1 MDDSSFALNTPPK
14 TWIYRFQALFEV
26 LLLSG
31 LLSSFLATLL
41 ISVYHRRNVA
51 FAMMEAKTIC
61 AFLLLEAGFTF
72 FLLAVILRAH
82 GETVGSLGLKWSRW
96 KTNLLL
102 GLALVPFLFIV
113 NSIVTFVFRFYLP
126 KYYIEQNPLI
136 ELIHTPQQLALFIF
150 SALIAGGIKEEV
162 QRAFILNR
170 FRRYLGGAAL
180 GLVLWSLAFVFAGGA
195 GNLHSRSLRFCFWHR
210 LSPKWK
216 PDRAHRR
223 PWRLRF
229 CGVARILVSVHAIEV
244 SGLQG

>member
-180 GLVLWSLAFVFAGGA
+180 GLVLWSLAFGFGHYLQGVQGISIAALYGFVFGIVY
-195 GNLHSRSLRFCFWHR
+195 LRSGSLIA
-210 LSPKWK
+210 PIV
-216 PDRAHRR
+216 AH
-223 PWRLRF
+223 
-229 CGVARILVSVHAIEV
+229 GVYDSVALLAYWLVSTR
-244 SGLQG
+244 LK

>member
-1 MDDSSFALNTPPK
+1 MDDSSFTLNTPPK
-14 TWIYRFQALFEV
+14 TWIYRFQAFFEV

-82 GETVGSLGLKWSRW
+82 GETIGSLGLKWTRW

-180 GLVLWSLAFVFAGGA
+180 GLVLWSLAFGFG
-195 GNLHSRSLRFCFWHR
+195 HY
-210 LSPKWK
+210 
-216 PDRAHRR
+216 
-223 PWRLRF
+223 
-229 CGVARILVSVHAIEV
+229 
-244 SGLQG
+244 LQGVQGISIAALYGFVFGIVYLRSGSLIAPIVAHGVYDSVALLAYWLLSARLK